1 MVNELRAWRGERG
14 LLASLFPVMN
24 RQLVNRICFILL
36 GVLAAAWLVQ
46 SLKEADDGSK
56 LVIVIL
62 LGLVGGILMV
72 KFVIP
77 WFGDLMG
84 EAVFS
89 SGERVEQD
97 EMTKAAACIA
107 QGDYDG
113 AIKHYNNM
121 LGDKPDDPFPVAE
134 IAKVQAERLH
144 DPHAALQTLADH
156 LQSKDWPVDDAAFIM
171 FRIADVH
178 LTHLHDFETA
188 HDMLQQVIT
197 NFPNTR
203 HSANANHKIHEVEQA
218 QYKLLMEQRAKAA
231 LSGEGGE
238 GAAA

>member
-1 MVNELRAWRGERG
+1 
-14 LLASLFPVMN
+14 MN
-24 RQLVNRICFILL
+24 RQLVIRICIVLL
-36 GVLAAAWLVQ
+36 AVLFGTLIMK
-46 SLKEADDGSK
+46 SFNKADDGMK
-56 LVIVIL
+56 LVIVIIM
-62 LGLVGGILMV
+62 GAGAGILML

-77 WFGDLMG
+77 WIGDAMG

-89 SGERVEQD
+89 SGEKLEQD
-97 EMTKAAACIA
+97 EMTKAAACIS
-107 QGDYDG
+107 QGDYEG
-113 AIKHYNNM
+113 AIKHYEKM
-121 LGDKPDDPFPVAE
+121 LEDKPDDPFPVAE
-134 IAKVQAERLH
+134 ISKVYAERLH
-144 DPHAALQTLADH
+144 DPQAALKVLAEH

-218 QYKLLMEQRAKAA
+218 QYKLIMEQRAR
-231 LSGEGGE
+231 
-238 GAAA
+238 AAAAQADDSTPAA